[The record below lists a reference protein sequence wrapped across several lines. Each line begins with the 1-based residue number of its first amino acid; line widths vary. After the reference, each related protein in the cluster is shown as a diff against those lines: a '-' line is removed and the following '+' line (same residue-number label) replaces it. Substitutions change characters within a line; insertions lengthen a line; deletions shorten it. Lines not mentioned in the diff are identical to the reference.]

1 MDRSL
6 KRKVI
11 AGAVAASAIVGAGG
25 AIAAT
30 KLGSP
35 KEDSQAIVN
44 DAAQQLGVKPSALSD
59 ALKKALENRIDAEV
73 AAGNLTKAEGDA
85 LKSRIESSDFPLFGL
100 GGRPDGDFDHHHF
113 FFVGGPDGAAAYLGL
128 TEAQLRT
135 QLENGK
141 TLAQVAKDRGKSVDG
156 LVKAI
161 VDARTK
167 KLDAAV
173 KAGRLTKTD
182 EQMLLG
188 DLKQRVTDMVN
199 GTFRPHLEM
208 HGNGHFWRPGMQHF
222 MRPLQDG

>member
-1 MDRSL
+1 MDASR
-6 KRKVI
+6 KRKL
-11 AGAVAASAIVGAGG
+11 VAAAAAAAVVAGGGG

-30 KLGSP
+30 QLRSST
-35 KEDSQAIVN
+35 ESQAVVS
-44 DAAQQLGVKPSALSD
+44 DAAKQLGVSPSALSN
-59 ALKKALENRIDAEV
+59 ALKQALQNRIDAAV
-73 AAGNLTKAEGDA
+73 AAGRLTKAEGDA
-85 LKSRIESSDFPLFGL
+85 LKARIQSGDFPLFGL
-100 GGRPDGDFDHHHF
+100 GGRPDGGFEHH

-167 KLDAAV
+167 ELDAAV

-182 EQMLLG
+182 EQMLLA

-199 GTFRPHLEM
+199 GTFRPHLGM
-208 HGNGHFWRPGMQHF
+208 GGDGHFWRPGAQHF
-222 MRPLQDG
+222 MRPLQNG